1 MKWISG
7 IMVFVAVS
15 CSAAPQEV
23 ELPPIVVDTA
33 PLVSVAQT
41 APERAIRPDY
51 GQVIPTTPTTVPV
64 TTLPDTPCAEW
75 YPLFIEAGWPA
86 ENWERASLILFR
98 ESRCQPQ
105 AYNNRSHDIGLW
117 QINARSWCQP
127 NKYNPHPAGYLGNLG
142 LIASCED
149 LYDPAV
155 NMKSALALFVY
166 SEMRN
171 GPGMG
176 WHPWRL
182 TSGL

>member
-7 IMVFVAVS
+7 IMVFVGVS
-15 CSAAPQEV
+15 CSAASQPV

-41 APERAIRPDY
+41 APQGPIRPDQ
-51 GQVIPTTPTTVPV
+51 GQIIPTTPTTVPA

-75 YPLFIEAGWPA
+75 YPLFLETGWA
-86 ENWERASLILFR
+86 VDNWPQASIILYR

-127 NKYNPHPAGYLGNLG
+127 NKYNAHPAGYLGNLG
-142 LIASCED
+142 LIASCDD
-149 LYDPAV
+149 LYDPTT
-155 NMKSALALFVY
+155 NMRAALALYQY
-166 SEMRN
+166 SENRN
-171 GPGMG
+171 GPDMA

-182 TSGL
+182 TK